1 MLESQQQFKFDV
13 DVGQE
18 HLTEIMRELAG
29 ANPVTLTKES
39 KTKFSGHVEI
49 ELDFDKGTVAYSI
62 SDTKSL

>member
-13 DVGQE
+13 DVGEE

-29 ANPVTLTKES
+29 AKPVTLTKES

-49 ELDFDKGTVAYSI
+49 ELDFEKSIVTYSI